1 MIKPEVLTYFLKRF
15 VAEVADR
22 KRIVK
27 PLSENKR
34 RNLLLMREQYT
45 SEIKRIANNLHT
57 VSRKEIVAEFIL
69 KV

>member
-34 RNLLLMREQYT
+34 RNLLLMRE
-45 SEIKRIANNLHT
+45 
-57 VSRKEIVAEFIL
+57 
-69 KV
+69 